1 MKTNNK
7 YIALLFLLL
16 LGITS
21 CTPDKKEEISDL
33 QIVRNNN
40 NQKSYPTTK
49 MDSAQVISLI
59 TKQKIQELFDL
70 STLYTSGN
78 RDTEIDSVIYAQMR
92 SYFAESDSNKL
103 KPLLKQLDSFK
114 VRTAKVGN
122 VNVKKEI
129 IGNDTLDLAQYSVEY
144 FDQRDNMIRK
154 FDKNAMFMLKL
165 SPVKFKKEFRF
176 YFVDLDFQIPKDSV
190 AVGVIK

>member
-122 VNVKKEI
+122 VNVKKEV

-144 FDQRDNMIRK
+144 FDQRDNVIGK

>member
-122 VNVKKEI
+122 VNVKKEV

-144 FDQRDNMIRK
+144 FDQRDNMIGK

>member
-144 FDQRDNMIRK
+144 FDQRDNMIGK

>member
-144 FDQRDNMIRK
+144 FDQRDNMIGK

-176 YFVDLDFQIPKDSV
+176 YFVDLDFQIPKDSD